1 MSKNII
7 WIIVLIAALIGFIF
21 FLGTDEEPIDPQQI
35 AQDWIVNNSPTYKFD
50 GQDLAFLGTREGKIY
65 FAFQSTSAGYGDR
78 TGQMSATV
86 ITPHI
91 MEIIVEN
98 GEVVSAITD
107 GKYNEIT
114 NEMIG
119 EYLEENLEEDKEI
132 SVYFLNIESQE
143 EELVEV
149 KRTIPYEPGISI
161 HFAAIN
167 QLLNGPTED
176 ESERGIFSMINPG
189 TVVYDLTIEDGV
201 AIVDFNEKLQEGVA
215 GSASVMAIRNQIE
228 RTLLQFDDINE
239 VVISINGESELILQP

>member
-50 GQDLAFLGTREGKIY
+50 GQDLAFLGTREGKIC

-91 MEIIVEN
+91 MEIVVEN
-98 GEVVSAITD
+98 GEVISAITD

-119 EYLEENLEEDKEI
+119 EYLEENLEGDKEI
-132 SVYFLNIESQE
+132 SVYFLDIKGQQ

-149 KRTIPYEPGISI
+149 KRTIPHEPGISYP
-161 HFAAIN
+161 FAAIN

>member
-1 MSKNII
+1 MDYCSNSCSNRIHI
-7 WIIVLIAALIGFIF
+7 L
-21 FLGTDEEPIDPQQI
+21 LGTDEEPIDPQQI

-50 GQDLAFLGTREGKIY
+50 GQDLAFLGTREGKYTLLFNQHRLDMEIELVNV
-65 FAFQSTSAGYGDR
+65 T
-78 TGQMSATV
+78 TV

-119 EYLEENLEEDKEI
+119 EYLEENLEGDKEI
-132 SVYFLNIESQE
+132 SVYFLNIESQA

>member
-1 MSKNII
+1 
-7 WIIVLIAALIGFIF
+7 
-21 FLGTDEEPIDPQQI
+21 
-35 AQDWIVNNSPTYKFD
+35 
-50 GQDLAFLGTREGKIY
+50 
-65 FAFQSTSAGYGDR
+65 
-78 TGQMSATV
+78 
-86 ITPHI
+86 

-119 EYLEENLEEDKEI
+119 EYLEENLEGDKEI
-132 SVYFLNIESQE
+132 SVYFLNIESQA

-239 VVISINGESELILQP
+239 VVISINGESEEILQP

>member
-35 AQDWIVNNSPTYKFD
+35 AQDWIINNSPTYKFD
-50 GQDLAFLGTREGKIY
+50 GQDLTFLSIEGEKIY

-91 MEIIVEN
+91 MEIVVEN
-98 GEVVSAITD
+98 NEVVSAVTD
-107 GKYNEIT
+107 GRYNEIT
-114 NEMIG
+114 KEMIG
-119 EYLEENLEEDKEI
+119 EYFEGDKEI
-132 SVYFLNIESQE
+132 SVYFLDIEGQQ

-149 KRTIPYEPGISI
+149 KRTIPHEPGISYP
-161 HFAAIN
+161 FAAIN

-239 VVISINGESELILQP
+239 VVISINGESEEILQP

>member
-35 AQDWIVNNSPTYKFD
+35 AQNWIVNNSPTYKFD
-50 GQDLAFLGTREGKIY
+50 GQDLAFLARGEKMY

-119 EYLEENLEEDKEI
+119 EYLEENLEGDKEI

-239 VVISINGESELILQP
+239 VVISINGESEEILQP